1 MIDVL
6 ELIFNFPPV
15 SFVCMSF
22 RDISSS
28 LGLPVSSML
37 IAFRLCDVIR
47 EDQLVHDYIFSV
59 TVSFVEIVL
68 VLVSY
73 KFYFYD

>member
-1 MIDVL
+1 MIDVF
-6 ELIFNFPPV
+6 ELIFNFPTV

-28 LGLPVSSML
+28 LGLPVSNML

>member
-6 ELIFNFPPV
+6 GLIFNFPTV
-15 SFVCMSF
+15 TFVCMSF

-28 LGLPVSSML
+28 LGLPLSNML
-37 IAFRLCDVIR
+37 IGFRLCDVIR
-47 EDQLVHDYIFSV
+47 KDQLVHDYILSV
-59 TVSFVEIVL
+59 TVSFVEID
-68 VLVSY
+68 LVSY